1 MALSMARGTTA
12 IGTPLERRGMVLG
25 LAALLLTAPSAL
37 AQSPQSPSA
46 KGPALMPLGPMR
58 FQVKD
63 VWHGMQQLTLLYT
76 VDANEETQNTIKR
89 NRQAIQD
96 RLNTAVNA
104 RMAQDF
110 GGVRGHEL
118 LKEILRDEVFVP
130 LRIFPNEIF
139 LTQVTLARRS

>member
-1 MALSMARGTTA
+1 
-12 IGTPLERRGMVLG
+12 MVLG